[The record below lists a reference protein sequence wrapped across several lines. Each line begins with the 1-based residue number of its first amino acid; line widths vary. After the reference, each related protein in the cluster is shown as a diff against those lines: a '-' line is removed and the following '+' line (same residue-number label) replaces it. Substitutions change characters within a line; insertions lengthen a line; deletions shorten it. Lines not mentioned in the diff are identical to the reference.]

1 MAPAGAALVAIIAGG
16 GRAAAALEEFNAAD
30 RAAGLAEARV
40 EKVAEEVREEK
51 AWRTKEGKKR
61 KADAANIARIKRE
74 RADAAK
80 AKLMGS
86 VAEPLTREQAEVVVE
101 NMPRKLDS
109 FQEWEVMQ
117 VVTQLKD
124 SQSMRVLLIGDSC
137 TDVYVYGD
145 VKRLNPE
152 APVPILEPKREDSSK
167 GMAWNVFD
175 NLKAFGL
182 SVFMLTNEEK
192 IIKTRYIHEKS
203 NQQILRVDNEPEIK
217 PLPYEPPFITDRSA
231 YHRPPHKA
239 PPKEWYDVMVI
250 SDYNKGICNTREV
263 I

>member
-1 MAPAGAALVAIIAGG
+1 
-16 GRAAAALEEFNAAD
+16 
-30 RAAGLAEARV
+30 
-40 EKVAEEVREEK
+40 
-51 AWRTKEGKKR
+51 
-61 KADAANIARIKRE
+61 
-74 RADAAK
+74 
-80 AKLMGS
+80 
-86 VAEPLTREQAEVVVE
+86 
-101 NMPRKLDS
+101 
-109 FQEWEVMQ
+109 
-117 VVTQLKD
+117 
-124 SQSMRVLLIGDSC
+124 MRVLLIGDSC

-152 APVPILEPKREDSSK
+152 APVPILEPKREESSK

-250 SDYNKGICNTREV
+250 SDYDKGYVTQEKLFELVEWFEGPVFIDTKKRYVPDGCYVKLNDLEYDKLETKSDNIIITRGDEGTEYKGKLYPAEKVKVFDVVGAGDTFLAALTYGYLKYGTIEEAIPLANKAAAVAVSHRGTYVLTKEDV
-263 I
+263 KKL

>member
-1 MAPAGAALVAIIAGG
+1 
-16 GRAAAALEEFNAAD
+16 
-30 RAAGLAEARV
+30 
-40 EKVAEEVREEK
+40 
-51 AWRTKEGKKR
+51 
-61 KADAANIARIKRE
+61 
-74 RADAAK
+74 
-80 AKLMGS
+80 
-86 VAEPLTREQAEVVVE
+86 
-101 NMPRKLDS
+101 
-109 FQEWEVMQ
+109 
-117 VVTQLKD
+117 
-124 SQSMRVLLIGDSC
+124 MRGLLIGDSC
-137 TDVYVYGD
+137 TDVYVSGD

-152 APVPILEPKREDSSK
+152 APVPILEPKREDSTK

-231 YHRPPHKA
+231 YHKPPHVV

-250 SDYNKGICNTREV
+250 SDYNKGYVTQEKLFELVDWFEGPVFVDSKKTNLPNNCYVKVNDIEYERLQTKNDNVIITRGGEGTEYKGKLYPAEKV
-263 I
+263 KVFDVVGAGDTFLAALTYGYLKYGTIEEAIPLANKAAAVAVSHRGTYILKEEDVKKILC

>member
-1 MAPAGAALVAIIAGG
+1 
-16 GRAAAALEEFNAAD
+16 
-30 RAAGLAEARV
+30 
-40 EKVAEEVREEK
+40 
-51 AWRTKEGKKR
+51 
-61 KADAANIARIKRE
+61 
-74 RADAAK
+74 
-80 AKLMGS
+80 
-86 VAEPLTREQAEVVVE
+86 
-101 NMPRKLDS
+101 
-109 FQEWEVMQ
+109 
-117 VVTQLKD
+117 
-124 SQSMRVLLIGDSC
+124 MRVLLIGDSC

-217 PLPYEPPFITDRSA
+217 PLPYEPPFIEDRSA
-231 YHRPPHKA
+231 YHKPPHVV
-239 PPKEWYDVMVI
+239 PPTEWYDVMVI
-250 SDYNKGICNTREV
+250 SDYNKGYVTQEKLFELVEWFEGPVFIDSKKTNLPADAYIKINEIEHERMAYCNYENLIITRGDEGAEYKGDLYPAEKV
-263 I
+263 KVFDVVGAGDTFLAALTYGYLKYGTIEEAIPLANKAAAVAVSHRGTYVLTEEDVKQL

>member
-1 MAPAGAALVAIIAGG
+1 
-16 GRAAAALEEFNAAD
+16 
-30 RAAGLAEARV
+30 
-40 EKVAEEVREEK
+40 
-51 AWRTKEGKKR
+51 
-61 KADAANIARIKRE
+61 
-74 RADAAK
+74 
-80 AKLMGS
+80 
-86 VAEPLTREQAEVVVE
+86 
-101 NMPRKLDS
+101 
-109 FQEWEVMQ
+109 
-117 VVTQLKD
+117 
-124 SQSMRVLLIGDSC
+124 MRVLLIGDSC

-152 APVPILEPKREDSSK
+152 APVPILEPKRKESSK

-217 PLPYEPPFITDRSA
+217 PLPYEPPFIEDRSA
-231 YHRPPHKA
+231 YHKPPHVV

-250 SDYNKGICNTREV
+250 SDYNKGYVTQEKLFELVDWFEGPVFIDSKKTNLPDNCYVKVNDIEYERLQTKNDNVIVTRGGEGTEYKDKLYPAERV
-263 I
+263 NVFDVVGAGDTFLAALTYGYLKYGTIEEAIPLANKAAAMAVSHRGTYVLTEEDVKKILH

>member
-1 MAPAGAALVAIIAGG
+1 
-16 GRAAAALEEFNAAD
+16 
-30 RAAGLAEARV
+30 
-40 EKVAEEVREEK
+40 
-51 AWRTKEGKKR
+51 
-61 KADAANIARIKRE
+61 
-74 RADAAK
+74 
-80 AKLMGS
+80 
-86 VAEPLTREQAEVVVE
+86 
-101 NMPRKLDS
+101 
-109 FQEWEVMQ
+109 
-117 VVTQLKD
+117 
-124 SQSMRVLLIGDSC
+124 MRVLLIGDSC

-152 APVPILEPKREDSSK
+152 APVPILEPKREESSK

-217 PLPYEPPFITDRSA
+217 PLPYEPPFIEDRSA
-231 YHRPPHKA
+231 YHKPPHVA

-250 SDYNKGICNTREV
+250 SDYNKGYVTQEKLFELVEWFEGPVFIDTKKRYVPDGCYVKLNDLEYDKLETKRDNIIITRGDEGAEYKGDLYPAEKV
-263 I
+263 KVFDVVGAGDTFLAALTYGYLKYGTIEEAIPLANKAAAVAVSHRGTYVLTEEDVKKILY

>member
-1 MAPAGAALVAIIAGG
+1 
-16 GRAAAALEEFNAAD
+16 
-30 RAAGLAEARV
+30 
-40 EKVAEEVREEK
+40 
-51 AWRTKEGKKR
+51 
-61 KADAANIARIKRE
+61 
-74 RADAAK
+74 
-80 AKLMGS
+80 
-86 VAEPLTREQAEVVVE
+86 
-101 NMPRKLDS
+101 
-109 FQEWEVMQ
+109 
-117 VVTQLKD
+117 
-124 SQSMRVLLIGDSC
+124 MRVLLIGDSC

-152 APVPILEPKREDSSK
+152 APVPILEPKREDTTN

-250 SDYNKGICNTREV
+250 SDYNKGYVTQEKLFELVEWFEGPVFIDTKKRYVPDGCYVKLNDLEYNKLETKSDNIIITRGDEGTEYKGKLYPAEKV
-263 I
+263 NVFDVVGAGDTFLAALTYGYLTYGSIEEAIPFANKAAAIAVSHTGTYVLTKEDVDEILH

>member
-1 MAPAGAALVAIIAGG
+1 
-16 GRAAAALEEFNAAD
+16 
-30 RAAGLAEARV
+30 
-40 EKVAEEVREEK
+40 
-51 AWRTKEGKKR
+51 
-61 KADAANIARIKRE
+61 
-74 RADAAK
+74 
-80 AKLMGS
+80 
-86 VAEPLTREQAEVVVE
+86 
-101 NMPRKLDS
+101 
-109 FQEWEVMQ
+109 
-117 VVTQLKD
+117 
-124 SQSMRVLLIGDSC
+124 MRVLLIGDSC

-152 APVPILEPKREDSSK
+152 APVPILEPKREDTTN

-250 SDYNKGICNTREV
+250 SDYNKGYVTQEKLFELVDWFEGPVFIDSKKTNLPADAYIKVNELEHERMVYCNYENLIITRGGEGAEYKGDLYQAEKV
-263 I
+263 KVFDVVGAGDTFLAALTYGYLKYGTIEEAIPLANKAAAVAVSHRGTYVLTEEDVKKILH

>member
-1 MAPAGAALVAIIAGG
+1 
-16 GRAAAALEEFNAAD
+16 
-30 RAAGLAEARV
+30 
-40 EKVAEEVREEK
+40 
-51 AWRTKEGKKR
+51 
-61 KADAANIARIKRE
+61 
-74 RADAAK
+74 
-80 AKLMGS
+80 
-86 VAEPLTREQAEVVVE
+86 
-101 NMPRKLDS
+101 
-109 FQEWEVMQ
+109 
-117 VVTQLKD
+117 
-124 SQSMRVLLIGDSC
+124 MRVLLIGDSC

-152 APVPILEPKREDSSK
+152 APVPILEPKREDSTK

-231 YHRPPHKA
+231 YHKPPHVV

-250 SDYNKGICNTREV
+250 SDYNKGYVTQEKLFELVDWFEGPVFVDSKKTNLPNNCYVKVNDIEYERLQTKNDNVIITRGGEGTEYKDKLYPAERV
-263 I
+263 NVFDVVGAGDTFLAALTYGYLKYGTIEEAIPLANKAAAVAVSHRGTYILKEEDVKKILC

>member
-1 MAPAGAALVAIIAGG
+1 
-16 GRAAAALEEFNAAD
+16 
-30 RAAGLAEARV
+30 
-40 EKVAEEVREEK
+40 
-51 AWRTKEGKKR
+51 
-61 KADAANIARIKRE
+61 
-74 RADAAK
+74 
-80 AKLMGS
+80 
-86 VAEPLTREQAEVVVE
+86 
-101 NMPRKLDS
+101 
-109 FQEWEVMQ
+109 
-117 VVTQLKD
+117 
-124 SQSMRVLLIGDSC
+124 MRVLLIGDSC

-152 APVPILEPKREDSSK
+152 APVPILEPKREESNK

-217 PLPYEPPFITDRSA
+217 PLPYEPPFIEDRSA
-231 YHRPPHKA
+231 YHKPPHVV

-250 SDYNKGICNTREV
+250 SDYNKGYVTQEKIFELVDWFEGPVFVDSKKINLPDNCYVKVNDIEYEKLQTKNDNV
-263 I
+263 IITKGGEGTEYKDKLYPAERVNVFDVVGAGDTFLAALTYGYLKYGTIEEAIPLANKAAAVAVSHRGTYVLKEEDVKTLLR